1 MYGRGLPPIFVGF
14 LTKPS
19 ITSQPPS
26 NIFICGDKRITQ
38 AYIQY
43 FFELNSKW
51 NIIFGK
57 IKISICFVPYYNR
70 ISRLIKWKI
79 GTLSCYTYFIVWT
92 FANSTY
98 FVQEFQK
105 GVYSQCKTLCTIF
118 FPSRLEDIHITR
130 EHAYYVVR
138 YLQ

>member
-19 ITSQPPS
+19 ITSQTPIYS
-26 NIFICGDKRITQ
+26 FVVINESHRHT
-38 AYIQY
+38 YRT